1 MSSQDKYLEQYKI
14 HKRLLRYIATGE
26 SVKFV
31 LNEIIKS
38 VELKNPDMICSILL
52 LDDSGKRLIKTAAP
66 SIPNF
71 YTDKINNM
79 LIGEKVGSCGA
90 AVYQKKRVIVSDIST
105 HENWKYAKNLA
116 FKANLHACWSQPFF
130 SSKNK
135 ILGSFAIYYKK
146 IKEPTEFDLH
156 LIEDIA
162 SIVGIVI
169 EKNQYEMKE
178 KQIEA
183 DKMSSMTR
191 LVTGV
196 AHEINT
202 PVGIGLTGITHFKRI
217 TEDLQKNYDE
227 DNLGKDEFENYLKV
241 SFELADTINKSL
253 EKTALL
259 TKRFKQ
265 IVTDKTKDEKS
276 KFDLKQS
283 TNETIFSIKDIIQ
296 KSNLK
301 ININCPEKIVICSY
315 PMEYYQVI
323 KTLILNSIH
332 HAYEKDERGTI
343 SIDIS
348 KDTHN
353 IKIFYKDDGIGIPQE
368 NLSRIFE
375 PFFTTNRKN
384 GGTGLGLHIVYNII
398 INNFHGNVECES
410 QDNNGTVFK
419 ITIPLDML

>member
-1 MSSQDKYLEQYKI
+1 MSTQNKYLEQYKI
-14 HKRLLRYIATGE
+14 HKRLLKYIATGE
-26 SVKFV
+26 TVEFT

-52 LDDSGKRLIKTAAP
+52 LDDSGQRLIKTAAP
-66 SIPNF
+66 SIPSF

-90 AVYQKKRVIVSDIST
+90 AVYHKKRVIVSDIST

-116 FKANLHACWSQPFF
+116 SKANFCACWSQPFF

-135 ILGSFAIYYKK
+135 ILGSFAVYYKK

-191 LVTGV
+191 LVSGV

-202 PVGIGLTGITHFKRI
+202 PVGIGLTGITHFQRI
-217 TEDLQKNYDE
+217 TEDLQKNYEE
-227 DNLGKDEFENYLKV
+227 DNLSKEEFEDYLKT
-241 SFELADTINKSL
+241 SLKIADTVNKSL
-253 EKTALL
+253 EKTAYL
-259 TKRFKQ
+259 TKQFKQ
-265 IVTDKTKDEKS
+265 IVIDKTKDEK
-276 KFDLKQS
+276 KEFDLKQS
-283 TNETIFSIKDIIQ
+283 TNETIFSMKDTIQ
-296 KSNLK
+296 NSNL
-301 ININCPEKIVICSY
+301 NIKVNCPENIVICSY
-315 PMEYYQVI
+315 KMAYYQVVKI
-323 KTLILNSIH
+323 LILNSIH
-332 HAYEKDERGTI
+332 HAYKKGEKGI
-343 SIDIS
+343 INIDIS

-353 IKIFYKDDGIGIPQE
+353 IKILYKDDGAGILKE
-368 NLSRIFE
+368 NLSSIFD
-375 PFFTTNRKN
+375 PFFTTNRKE
-384 GGTGLGLHIVYNII
+384 GRTGLGLHIVYNII
-398 INNFHGNVECES
+398 TNNFNGNIECES
-410 QDNNGTVFK
+410 QDNNGTAFK
-419 ITIPLDML
+419 ITIPFDEA